1 MTFNSSP
8 DSKNS
13 LSKPSTNPID
23 TMDSASNIMNSPF
36 EGSPSKISHSV
47 DSQSLSLDEQSCDI
61 KPPKHSRLNPIW
73 QARLRRFRR
82 NRLGYW
88 STIVF
93 AIIFMIC
100 MAVELVAN
108 DKPLLVSYQDHYY
121 FPVLK
126 AYPETAF
133 GGIFE
138 TEANYKDP
146 AVQALINEGGYYI
159 MPLIPFADQTPSTER
174 SEPYPAPPNSQNWLG
189 TDDVGRDVL
198 ARILYGMRI
207 SLLFGLALTL
217 AGAMIGIFVGA
228 TQGYFGGWIDLAG
241 QRFMEVWSGM
251 PQLFMIIILVSLF
264 SPSVYILFAL
274 MLLFGWMGLV
284 GLVRAEFLRA
294 RNFDY
299 VRAARNLG
307 VSDWQIMRRHILP
320 NALAS
325 SLSQLPFI
333 LTANIIALTSL
344 DFLGYGLPPGSPSLG
359 ELMVQGRSNL
369 DAPWLAL
376 SGFFSL
382 TFILSLLIFIGE
394 ALRDAFDPKN

>member
-1 MTFNSSP
+1 MSNTQPAHTPNQ
-8 DSKNS
+8 
-13 LSKPSTNPID
+13 LAKPILPT
-23 TMDSASNIMNSPF
+23 A
-36 EGSPSKISHSV
+36 K
-47 DSQSLSLDEQSCDI
+47 
-61 KPPKHSRLNPIW
+61 KSRLNPIW
-73 QARLRRFRR
+73 QARLNRFRH
-82 NRLGYW
+82 NRLGVI
-88 STIVF
+88 SLIVF
-93 AIIFMIC
+93 ALVFVVC
-100 MAVELVAN
+100 MAANVIAN
-108 DKPLLVSYQDHYY
+108 DKPLLVQYDGSYY
-121 FPVLK
+121 FPVVK
-126 AYPETAF
+126 AYPETTF

-146 AVQALINEGGYYI
+146 AVQQLINAQGYYV
-159 MPLIPFADQTPSTER
+159 MPPIPFADQTPNVELGL
-174 SEPYPAPPNSQNWLG
+174 PYPAAPNSQNWLG
-189 TDDVGRDVL
+189 TDDMGRDVL
-198 ARILYGMRI
+198 ARILYGLRV
-207 SLLFGLALTL
+207 SLLFGLALTI
-217 AGAMIGIFVGA
+217 AGALIGIIIGA
-228 TQGYFGGWIDLAG
+228 IQGYYGGWVDLAG
-241 QRFMEVWSGM
+241 QRFMEVWGGM

-264 SPSVYILFAL
+264 SPGITVLFAM

-307 VSDWQIMRRHILP
+307 VSDHQIMLRHILP

-359 ELMVQGRSNL
+359 ELMVQGKNNL

-382 TFILSLLIFIGE
+382 TLVLSLLIFIGE
-394 ALRDAFDPKN
+394 ALRDAFDPRRS

>member
-1 MTFNSSP
+1 MSNSHISSDTDAISARLP
-8 DSKNS
+8 SSDFDEPMPNS
-13 LSKPSTNPID
+13 EPPNTPN
-23 TMDSASNIMNSPF
+23 SAIAT
-36 EGSPSKISHSV
+36 
-47 DSQSLSLDEQSCDI
+47 
-61 KPPKHSRLNPIW
+61 PKKTWLNPIW
-73 QARLRRFRR
+73 QARLKRFKA
-82 NRLGYW
+82 NRLGFI
-88 STIVF
+88 SFIVF
-93 AIIFMIC
+93 SIAFVIC
-100 MAVELVAN
+100 MAANVVAN
-108 DKPLLVSYQDHYY
+108 DKPLLVNYQGEFYV
-121 FPVLK
+121 PVLT
-126 AYPETAF
+126 AYPEMRF
-133 GGIFE
+133 GGVFE

-146 AVQALINEGGYYI
+146 AVQALINTDGYYI
-159 MPLIPFADQTPSTER
+159 MPPIPFADQTPNVELGL
-174 SEPYPAPPNSQNWLG
+174 PYPAAPNSQNWLG
-189 TDDVGRDVL
+189 TDDQGRDVL
-198 ARILYGMRI
+198 ARILYGMRV

-217 AGAMIGIFVGA
+217 AGAVIGVIVGA
-228 TQGYFGGWIDLAG
+228 IQGYYGGWVDLAG
-241 QRFMEVWSGM
+241 QRFMEVWGGM

-264 SPSVYILFAL
+264 SPSIYVLFAL

-307 VSDWQIMRRHILP
+307 VSDSQIMLKHILP

-333 LTANIIALTSL
+333 LTANIIALTAL

-359 ELMVQGRSNL
+359 ELMVQGKNNL

-394 ALRDAFDPKN
+394 ALRDAFDPRRS